1 MALQVPAGPYGQ
13 PHQPKPEEP
22 MHDGAVSYKM
32 LDSTNISHREIQ
44 LLRDQI
50 WRMRHPNAA
59 ERERLWPSDL
69 QPKVTELKDIA
80 TQRVFQWESD
90 TTWFRAYEVELHQFT
105 GFQFVLDFTGTTN
118 HEIQGTF
125 GVNGSRVE
133 ANLQPFELETICL
146 VSRNKLDP
154 FKFSVKMSWTTSDV
168 HPAILQTAL
177 AMNEHRI
184 KSEYEAM
191 ANAGIQQGDDYRT
204 LRQKLNA
211 AGIPFVDPDFYPS
224 VGALYKDGDQSTKIN
239 EEQVMWR
246 RSSDFCAN
254 PAYFKDGIQPEDVQ
268 QGRLGNCWFCCSLAS
283 MSERPFL
290 IERLFVTKDGG
301 NEGIHIVNFWH
312 NGIQEEIILD
322 DYFPCKP
329 FSGPIYTKTGDDEL
343 WVAIL
348 EKAYAKIYG
357 CYENLVSGSPYH
369 SLPDLTGNP
378 AEIYE
383 LQDEEQLIGLWEKL
397 LAWNLSEDNLMSV
410 ACDES
415 SRLDPTKAGLMNDHS
430 YTILDGKESTSLPT
444 QVRLL
449 EIRNPWGHGEW
460 KGDWSDFSN
469 KWNTHTM
476 KEFGVTDLD
485 PNDGAFW
492 MCWEDFLNYF
502 TTLTVCYC
510 RRDWHDARVPVIL
523 NYDHTNK
530 ILSTN
535 PIKLIVPPGGKAEW
549 IGLFQQD
556 TRERGA
562 YPYIDLTGLIFKEES
577 NGRIPVGFVGCES
590 ARQCFAGFTPDD
602 KDQETNDPL
611 ESGTYIIVPFTS
623 GRHWDE
629 SSGSQRQIAFSCH
642 AHSIGGG
649 QSLTMSVCN
658 EMYSKNEFDQAFLD
672 MAMYLGEEKK
682 WHDLERRHL
691 RIGQLDLYVGRNN
704 SKNKTLVF
712 SMSGDLDNIYN
723 AYGYPDLAAG
733 CAFEM
738 QPQQCAI
745 FGVQVMINPK
755 EAGSSAYKFGLKSKP
770 YTG

>member
-1 MALQVPAGPYGQ
+1 
-13 PHQPKPEEP
+13 
-22 MHDGAVSYKM
+22 MHDGAVSYKH

-44 LLRDQI
+44 LLREQI
-50 WRMRHPNAA
+50 WKMRHPNAT

-80 TQRVFQWESD
+80 TQRLFQWESD

-154 FKFSVKMSWTTSDV
+154 FKFSVKMNWTTSDV

-184 KSEYEAM
+184 KTEYEAM
-191 ANAGIQQGDDYRT
+191 SAAGIQQGDDYNT
-204 LRQKLNA
+204 LKQKLCG
-211 AGIPFVDPDFYPS
+211 AGIEFVDPDFYPS
-224 VGALYKDGDQSTKIN
+224 VGALYQDADESTKIN

-246 RSSDFCAN
+246 RSNDFCKN
-254 PAYFKDGIQPEDVQ
+254 PAYFKDGIEPEDVQ

-290 IERLFVTKDGG
+290 IERLFVTKSGG
-301 NEGIHIVNFWH
+301 QEGIHVCNFWH
-312 NGIQEEIILD
+312 NGVREEVILD

-357 CYENLVSGSPYH
+357 CYERLVSGSPYH

-378 AEIYE
+378 AQIFE
-383 LQDEEQLIGLWEKL
+383 LHDEEQLVGLWEKL
-397 LAWNLSEDNLMSV
+397 LEWNRTENNLMSV

-415 SRLDPTKAGLMNDHS
+415 SRKDPTKAGLMNDHS
-430 YTILDGKESTSLPT
+430 YTILDGKESKKLG
-444 QVRLL
+444 VRLL

-460 KGDWSDFSN
+460 TGDWSDFSPLWTQTA
-469 KWNTHTM
+469 KQ
-476 KEFGVTDLD
+476 EFGIAEDLD
-485 PNDGAFW
+485 PDDGAFW
-492 MCWEDFLNYF
+492 MCWDDFLNYF

-510 RRDWHDARVPVIL
+510 RRDWSDARVAL
-523 NYDHTNK
+523 NLHWDAQSGQ
-530 ILSTN
+530 LSTQ
-535 PIKLIVPPGGKAEW
+535 PVKLIIPPGAKGEW
-549 IGLFQQD
+549 VGLFQQD

-562 YPYIDLTGLIFKEES
+562 WPYLDLTALIFKETA
-577 NGRIPVGFVGCES
+577 NGREPVGFVGCES
-590 ARQCFAGFTPDD
+590 ARQVFQAFGDD
-602 KDQETNDPL
+602 GREELFKKPL
-611 ESGTYIIVPFTS
+611 EAGTYILMCFTS

-629 SSGSQRQIAFSCH
+629 NSPQDRQIAFSCH
-642 AHSIGGG
+642 AHSCGGG
-649 QSLTMSVCN
+649 SVSMQVCN
-658 EMYSKNEFDQAFLD
+658 EVYGKAEFDQAFLD
-672 MAMYLGEEKK
+672 MAMTLGDSKP

-723 AYGYPDLAAG
+723 AVGYPDLAEG

-755 EAGSSAYKFGLKSKP
+755 EQGSSAYKFGLKSKP

>member
-1 MALQVPAGPYGQ
+1 MALKPPSGPYGQ
-13 PHQPKPEEP
+13 PQQPKQDEP
-22 MHDGAVSYKM
+22 MHDGAVSYKQ
-32 LDSTNISHREIQ
+32 LDSSNISHREIA
-44 LLRDQI
+44 LLREQI
-50 WRMRHPNAA
+50 WKMRHPNAT

-69 QPKVTELKDIA
+69 VPKVTELKDIA

-184 KSEYEAM
+184 KAEYDAM
-191 ANAGIQQGDDYRT
+191 SQAGIQQGDDYAT
-204 LRQKLNA
+204 LRNKLSG
-211 AGIPFVDPDFYPS
+211 AGIEFVDPDFYPS
-224 VGALYKDGDQSTKIN
+224 VGALYTDGDESSKIN

-246 RSSDFCAN
+246 RSNDFCKD
-254 PAYFKDGIQPEDVQ
+254 PAYFKDGIDPEDVQ

-290 IERLFVTKDGG
+290 IERLFITKEGG
-301 NEGIHIVNFWH
+301 ACGIHVVNFWH
-312 NGIQEEIILD
+312 NGIREEVIMD

-329 FSGPIYTKTGDDEL
+329 FSGPIYTKTSDDEQ

-357 CYENLVSGSPYH
+357 CYERLVSGSPYH

-383 LQDEEQLIGLWEKL
+383 LQDDDHLKGLWEKL
-397 LAWNLSEDNLMSV
+397 LYWNLTEDNLMSV

-415 SRLDPTKAGLMNDHS
+415 SRRDPTKAGLMHDHS
-430 YTILDGKESTSLPT
+430 YTILDGKESKKLG
-444 QVRLL
+444 VRLL

-460 KGDWSDFSN
+460 TGDWSDFSPLWTQTA
-469 KWNTHTM
+469 KQ
-476 KEFGVTDLD
+476 EFGLTEELD
-485 PNDGAFW
+485 PDDGAFW
-492 MCWEDFLNYF
+492 MAWEDFLLYF

-510 RRDWHDARVPVIL
+510 RRDWTDARVPI
-523 NYDHTNK
+523 NMHWDHAQK
-530 ILSTN
+530 VLSTN
-535 PIKLIVPPGGKAEW
+535 PIKLIIPPGAKGNW
-549 IGLFQQD
+549 LGIYQQD
-556 TRERGA
+556 MRERGSF
-562 YPYIDLTGLIFKEES
+562 PYLDLTVLVFKETA
-577 NGRIPVGFVGCES
+577 NGREALGFVGCES
-590 ARQCFAGFTPDD
+590 QRQVFEEFGDSNKQFAHHL
-602 KDQETNDPL
+602 ET
-611 ESGTYIIVPFTS
+611 GTYLLVPFTS

-629 SSGSQRQIAFSCH
+629 NSPQDRQIALSCH
-642 AHSIGGG
+642 CFGAG
-649 QSLTMSVCN
+649 QGRVSMQVVN
-658 EMYSKNEFDQAFLD
+658 EVYSKNEFDQAFLD
-672 MAMYLGEEKK
+672 MAFMMGEEKK
-682 WHDLERRHL
+682 WQDLERRHL
-691 RIGQLDLYVGRNN
+691 KVGQMDIYVGKNH
-704 SKNKTLVF
+704 SANKTLTF

-723 AYGYPDLAAG
+723 AYGYPDLLQG
-733 CAFEM
+733 CAFEL
-738 QPQQCAI
+738 QPQQCSI
-745 FGVQVMINPK
+745 FGVQVLKNPK
-755 EAGSSAYKFGLKSKP
+755 EAGTSAYKLGLKSKP
-770 YTG
+770 FVG

>member
-1 MALQVPAGPYGQ
+1 MALAVPSGPYGQ
-13 PHQPKPEEP
+13 PQQPKPEEP
-22 MHDGAVSYKM
+22 MHDGAVSYKH

-184 KSEYEAM
+184 KSEYELM
-191 ANAGIQQGDDYRT
+191 SSAGISQGDDYAT
-204 LRQKLNA
+204 LRQKLLQR
-211 AGIPFVDPDFYPS
+211 GIEFVDPDFYPS
-224 VGALYKDGDQSTKIN
+224 VGALYQDGDSSTKIN

-246 RSSDFCAN
+246 RSMDFCKD
-254 PAYFKDGIQPEDVQ
+254 PAYFKDGIDPEDVQ

-283 MSERPFL
+283 MSERPHL
-290 IERLFVTKDGG
+290 VERLFVSKTGG
-301 NEGIHIVNFWH
+301 KEGIHVVNFWH
-312 NGIQEEIILD
+312 NGVREEIILD

-329 FSGPIYTKTGDDEL
+329 FSGPIYTKTADDEQ

-357 CYENLVSGSPYH
+357 CYERLVSGSPYH

-383 LQDEEQLIGLWEKL
+383 LQDDEQLVGLWEKL
-397 LAWNLSEDNLMSV
+397 IAWNLSEDNLMSV
-410 ACDES
+410 ACDEG

-430 YTILDGKESTSLPT
+430 YTILDGKESKRLN
-444 QVRLL
+444 VRLL

-460 KGDWSDFSN
+460 TGDWSDFSPLWTQTA
-469 KWNTHTM
+469 KQ
-476 KEFGVTDLD
+476 EFGLTEELD
-485 PNDGAFW
+485 PDDGAFW
-492 MCWEDFLNYF
+492 MCWQDFLNYF

-510 RRDWHDARVPVIL
+510 RRDWQDARCAV
-523 NYDHTNK
+523 NMHFDHASGSLT
-530 ILSTN
+530 TN
-535 PIKLIVPPGGKAEW
+535 PVRLVVPQGANAEW
-549 IGLFQQD
+549 FGVFQQD
-556 TRERGA
+556 LREQGA
-562 YPYIDLTGLIFKEES
+562 APYIDLTALIFREEGG
-577 NGRIPVGFVGCES
+577 NRTPCGFVGAES
-590 ARQCFAGFTPDD
+590 ARQVFGAFSADSR
-602 KDQETNDPL
+602 EPL
-611 ESGTYIIVPFTS
+611 FQQAIPGGTYLIVPFTS
-623 GRHWDE
+623 GRHWEPDA
-629 SSGSQRQIAFSCH
+629 GQDRQIAISCH
-642 AHSIGGG
+642 CWGGNAG
-649 QSLTMSVCN
+649 RLQMTPCQ
-658 EMYSKNEFDQAFLD
+658 EEYTKNELDQCFLD
-672 MAMYLGEEKK
+672 IAMALGEEKK

-723 AYGYPDLAAG
+723 AINYPDLAQG

-745 FGVQVMINPK
+745 FGVQVMIDPK
-755 EAGSSAYKFGLKSKP
+755 QAGSSAYKFGLKSKP
-770 YTG
+770 FTG

>member
-1 MALQVPAGPYGQ
+1 V
-13 PHQPKPEEP
+13 
-22 MHDGAVSYKM
+22 
-32 LDSTNISHREIQ
+32 TN
-44 LLRDQI
+44 
-50 WRMRHPNAA
+50 
-59 ERERLWPSDL
+59 
-69 QPKVTELKDIA
+69 LKDIA
-80 TQRVFQWESD
+80 TQRIYQWESD

-105 GFQFVLDFTGTTN
+105 GFQFVLDLTGTTN

-184 KSEYEAM
+184 KSEYELM
-191 ANAGIQQGDDYRT
+191 ATARIQQGDDYDT
-204 LRQKLNA
+204 LRHKLVA
-211 AGIPFVDPDFYPS
+211 KGIEFVDPDFYPS
-224 VGALYKDGDQSTKIN
+224 VGALYSEGDESSKIN

-246 RSSDFCAN
+246 RSSDFCSDA
-254 PAYFKDGIQPEDVQ
+254 AYFKEGIDPEDVQ

-290 IERLFVTKDGG
+290 IERLFKTKAGG
-301 NEGIHIVNFWH
+301 KEGIHVVNFWH
-312 NGIQEEIILD
+312 NGICKEIILD

-329 FSGPIYTKTGDDEL
+329 FSGPIYTKTGEDEL

-357 CYENLVSGSPYH
+357 CYERLVSGSPYH

-383 LQDEEQLIGLWEKL
+383 LHDEEQLDGLWQKL
-397 LAWNLSEDNLMSV
+397 LEWNRTENNLMSV

-415 SRLDPTKAGLMNDHS
+415 SKLDPTAAGLMLDHS
-430 YTILDGKESTSLPT
+430 YTVLDGRQSEKLG
-444 QVRLL
+444 VRLL
-449 EIRNPWGHGEW
+449 QIRNPWGHGEW
-460 KGDWSDFSN
+460 TGDWSDFSP
-469 KWNTHTM
+469 KWTHSA
-476 KEFGVTDLD
+476 KLEFGITDDLD
-485 PNDGAFW
+485 PDDGAFW
-492 MCWEDFLNYF
+492 MSWDDFLNYF

-510 RRDWHDARVPVIL
+510 RRDWVDVRAAVSLRFDHQTKALSATPLRLVVPAGA
-523 NYDHTNK
+523 HM
-530 ILSTN
+530 
-535 PIKLIVPPGGKAEW
+535 EW
-549 IGLFQQD
+549 IGMFQQD
-556 TRERGA
+556 VREQDA
-562 YPYIDLTGLIFKEES
+562 PSYLDLTALVFQETDD
-577 NGRIPVGFVGCES
+577 GRRQPVGYVGCES
-590 ARQCFAGFTPDD
+590 ARQVFASFTAESNHSVLG
-602 KDQETNDPL
+602 QPL
-611 ESGTYIIVPFTS
+611 GAGTYLIVPFTS

-629 SSGSQRQIAFSCH
+629 QSGSRRDIAISCH
-642 AHSIGGG
+642 AHSVDHGRL
-649 QSLTMSVCN
+649 SLTVCP
-658 EMYSKNEFDQAFLD
+658 ETYSKAEFDQAFLD
-672 MAMYLGEEKK
+672 CAMALGEEKK

-704 SKNKTLVF
+704 AKNKTLVF
-712 SMSGDLDNIYN
+712 SMSGELDNIFN
-723 AYGYPDLAAG
+723 SYGYPDLAEG

-738 QPQQCAI
+738 VPQQCAI

-770 YTG
+770 FVG

>member
-1 MALQVPAGPYGQ
+1 
-13 PHQPKPEEP
+13 
-22 MHDGAVSYKM
+22 MHDGAVSYKQ

-69 QPKVTELKDIA
+69 VPKVTELKDIA

-125 GVNGSRVE
+125 GVQGSRVE

-191 ANAGIQQGDDYRT
+191 EPAQIAQGDTHQQLVR
-204 LRQKLNA
+204 KL
-211 AGIPFVDPDFYPS
+211 GGQQVQFVDPDFFPS
-224 VGALYKDGDQSTKIN
+224 VGALYVDGDASSKIN

-246 RSSDFCAN
+246 RSEDFCKD
-254 PAYFKDGIQPEDVQ
+254 PAYFKDGIDPEDVQ
-268 QGRLGNCWFCCSLAS
+268 QGRLGDCWFCCSLAS

-290 IERLFVTKDGG
+290 VERLFVTKNGG
-301 NEGIHIVNFWH
+301 KEGIHVINFWH
-312 NGIQEEIILD
+312 NGIKEQVVLD

-329 FSGPIYTKTGDDEL
+329 FSGPIYTKTSDDEL
-343 WVAIL
+343 WVAVL

-357 CYENLVSGSPYH
+357 CYERLVSGSPYH

-383 LQDEEQLIGLWEKL
+383 LHDEEALQGLWEKL
-397 LAWNLSEDNLMSV
+397 LSWNASEDNLMSV

-415 SRLDPTKAGLMNDHS
+415 SRLDPTKAGLMKDHS
-430 YTILDGKESTSLPT
+430 YTILDGKESKKLG
-444 QVRLL
+444 VRLL

-460 KGDWSDFSN
+460 TGDWSDFSPLWTQTA
-469 KWNTHTM
+469 KD
-476 KEFGVTDLD
+476 EFGITEDMD
-485 PNDGAFW
+485 PDDGAFW
-492 MCWEDFLNYF
+492 MCWKDFLNYF

-510 RRDWHDARVPVIL
+510 RRDWKDARAPIQLKFDHNAKQLTTRPVKLTVPM
-523 NYDHTNK
+523 
-530 ILSTN
+530 
-535 PIKLIVPPGGKAEW
+535 GGKCEW

-556 TRERGA
+556 LRERDA
-562 YPYIDLTGLIFKEES
+562 APYIDLTALIFKETHD
-577 NGRIPVGFVGCES
+577 GRVPVGYVGAES
-590 ARQCFAGFTPDD
+590 ARQVFGSFC
-602 KDQETNDPL
+602 KDSRDPL
-611 ESGTYIIVPFTS
+611 FNVALGEGVYVIVPFTS
-623 GRHWDE
+623 GRHWAAED
-629 SSGSQRQIAFSCH
+629 GSERMIAISAH
-642 AHSIGGG
+642 AHGCDGANG
-649 QSLTMSVCN
+649 LRMEVCA
-658 EMYSKNEFDQAFLD
+658 EEYGKGEIDQALLD
-672 MAMYLGEEKK
+672 MAMALGEEKK

-691 RIGQLDLYVGRNN
+691 RVGQLDLYVGRNN
-704 SKNKTLVF
+704 SENKTLVF

-723 AYGYPDLAAG
+723 AFGYPDLAQG

-738 QPQQCAI
+738 MPQQCAI
-745 FGVQVMINPK
+745 FGVQVMMNTK